1 MESKR
6 TEGPWEIKH
15 GGAGDSDTI
24 TGPSGNVVAECCG
37 YSVKATDKDQR
48 RQGGREANAAFIV
61 KACNNFEPLLKAA
74 TGALAVI
81 EEAEAMEWEKG
92 GAETIPQAEDLRRA
106 LEAIKQA

>member
-1 MESKR
+1 MMESKR
-6 TEGPWEIKH
+6 TEGPWTRSKEN
-15 GGAGDSDTI
+15 A
-24 TGPSGNVVAECCG
+24 
-37 YSVKATDKDQR
+37 YSILTP
-48 RQGGREANAAFIV
+48 QGGLIAKTSYHWVDPVSARLNAAFIV